1 MIPIEWLP
9 DGRVRLIDQT
19 KLPHDE
25 TYLETADYRDLV
37 TAISQ
42 MKVRGAPLI
51 GITAAYALALA
62 SRETSATDRDELM
75 SRLRTAAE
83 ELRATRPT
91 AVNLAWALERALRVA
106 EGATDPQSAIDALE
120 TEARRIHQEDVAACH
135 AIGANG
141 ASLLDAET
149 TLLTHCNT
157 GSLATGGYGTALGVV
172 RAAWEQGKLERVYV
186 TETRPLLQGAR
197 LTAWELQREGIPF
210 TLAVDSAA
218 GSLLR
223 RGLVRAVVVG
233 ADRIAANGDLANK
246 IGTYTLAVLAGENG
260 VPFYAAAPTSTI
272 DPNTPSGDD
281 IPIEE
286 RDPAEVTALVGMG
299 MTAANPAFDVT
310 PSSYVSAIITENGVA
325 GPPYEASLAGLQRE
339 EAPSRG

>member
-172 RAAWEQGKLERVYV
+172 RAAWAQGKLERVYV

-272 DPNTPSGDD
+272 DPNTPSGED

-286 RDPAEVTALVGMG
+286 RDPAEVTALAEVGT
-299 MTAANPAFDVT
+299 TAANPAFDVT
-310 PSSYVSAIITENGVA
+310 PSRYVSAIITENGVA
-325 GPPYEASLAGLQRE
+325 SPPYEASLAGLLRE